1 MWTDL
6 ASRAAKKFFAPRAA
20 RKLLKLHLPDKV
32 TAIFKEYR
40 VYAIIQ
46 AAGWPIWFIIVASI
60 IAVAIIGERWW
71 SLRESVVM
79 PRNLLARVVQDYRQN
94 GVTLQMLSRL
104 ASGSPLGQ
112 VFAAGLRNAKS
123 PTPIIKEAIE
133 ESGRTVAIELER
145 FLTTL
150 GTIAAISPLLGLF
163 GTVVGMIEIFG
174 AQTPSGTNPL
184 VLAHGI
190 SIALYNT
197 AFGIAIA
204 IPSLIF
210 YRHYRNKVDLFV
222 VEMELQASKLV
233 DILHGERADYPPL
246 RA

>member
-1 MWTDL
+1 M
-6 ASRAAKKFFAPRAA
+6 
-20 RKLLKLHLPDKV
+20 
-32 TAIFKEYR
+32 
-40 VYAIIQ
+40 YAIIQ
-46 AAGWPIWFIIVASI
+46 AAAWPIWFLIVASI

-94 GVTLQMLSRL
+94 GVTPQMLSKL
-104 ASGSPLGQ
+104 SSGSPLGQ

-133 ESGRTVAIELER
+133 EAGRSVAIDLER
-145 FLTTL
+145 FLNSL

-197 AFGIAIA
+197 ALGLVVAVPA
-204 IPSLIF
+204 MIF
-210 YRHYRNKVDLFV
+210 YRHFRAKVD
-222 VEMELQASKLV
+222 EMLV
-233 DILHGERADYPPL
+233 DLEMQAPKLIEIIHGERQA
-246 RA
+246 

>member
-1 MWTDL
+1 L
-6 ASRAAKKFFAPRAA
+6 F
-20 RKLLKLHLPDKV
+20 
-32 TAIFKEYR
+32 
-40 VYAIIQ
+40 AIIQ
-46 AAGWPIWFIIVASI
+46 AAGWPIWFLIVASV
-60 IAVAIIGERWW
+60 IAVAIIGERLW

-94 GVTLQMLSRL
+94 GVTPQSLARLS
-104 ASGSPLGQ
+104 SGSPLGQ
-112 VFAAGLRNAKS
+112 IFAAGLRNARS

-145 FLTTL
+145 FLTSL

-197 AFGIAIA
+197 AYGLVVAVPA
-204 IPSLIF
+204 MIF
-210 YRHYRNKVDLFV
+210 YRHFRAKVD
-222 VEMELQASKLV
+222 EMLVDMEMQGIKLV
-233 DILHGERADYPPL
+233 EILHGERQA
-246 RA
+246 

>member
-1 MWTDL
+1 M
-6 ASRAAKKFFAPRAA
+6 F
-20 RKLLKLHLPDKV
+20 
-32 TAIFKEYR
+32 
-40 VYAIIQ
+40 AIIQ
-46 AAGWPIWFIIVASI
+46 AAGWPIWFLIIASI
-60 IAVAIIGERWW
+60 IAVAIIGERLW
-71 SLRESVVM
+71 SLRDSVVM

-94 GVTLQMLSRL
+94 GVTPQMLSRL

-133 ESGRTVAIELER
+133 EAGRSVAIELER
-145 FLTTL
+145 FLTSL

-197 AFGIAIA
+197 ALGLVVAVPA
-204 IPSLIF
+204 MIF
-210 YRHYRNKVDLFV
+210 YRHFRAKVD
-222 VEMELQASKLV
+222 EMLVDLEMQAIKLV
-233 DILHGERADYPPL
+233 EIIHGERQA
-246 RA
+246 